1 MPNKQDSKNIFHAL
15 QGTFLTTCFS
25 LYCAAECTGLFLL
38 FTYRRLQSTSPQ
50 ALLLFQRWPLLEFLC
65 FWQLGGMPALSCAAD
80 DPSNDPDLETGCMPG
95 AASCVACW
103 SAPCTADTAGTWGYM
118 TRRSATRSLPERNLT
133 LYSGPSAD
141 TCHRRLASKKKKTKK
156 NTLRRRI
163 TGSAKLSRVCRSQ
176 ITSPLIKEYF

>member
-50 ALLLFQRWPLLEFLC
+50 ALLLFQQWPLLEFLC

-103 SAPCTADTAGTWGYM
+103 SAPCTADTAGTCIEMDGIIEGFARLFYRYLEHKYVLLKSS
-118 TRRSATRSLPERNLT
+118 TLTCLFTKRVPAT
-133 LYSGPSAD
+133 
-141 TCHRRLASKKKKTKK
+141 
-156 NTLRRRI
+156 
-163 TGSAKLSRVCRSQ
+163 
-176 ITSPLIKEYF
+176 